1 MQTILIVDD
10 DRTIR
15 EGLSLMLNDIEPQ
28 ARILMAGT
36 GAEALETT
44 MRFPVDLILTDVK
57 MPVMDGLELVE
68 NLRRLNFSGEAVII
82 SGFDEFDFV
91 RRALKLGAADY
102 LLKPVKAQELR
113 AICGECARRLR
124 EREQP
129 SLSLTPHALSDNPYV
144 QQARLIGLL
153 AGGNT
158 GEHTTAYSGLPDS
171 VFCLV
176 ADALS
181 AGRVKGLQS
190 AFESAGRQAE
200 GIALIQG
207 EYLGVWTAL
216 CFAPFETVEKL
227 RVMCGQALMAS
238 GFRCGVSVIYTSR
251 ECRSAFLEAQ
261 SALAAC
267 FYDEILPEGGSK
279 EAFPY
284 PEHSGHLIA
293 CVAAGNWAECGRAMR
308 GIFQQ
313 ALADQPDAD
322 ALRRHLSDLVYS
334 LMNQDKDLIGIIGKY
349 KLTDK
354 DIMLKIR
361 EAQSF
366 SHLRKEYQDLMLLY
380 LNELRER
387 RLSQDDCNIQR
398 AKEYIENNYRD
409 NVSLSEIAQ
418 RLGLHPNYFSTL
430 FRQKTGE
437 TFSDYLR
444 SARIAKAIELMNG
457 TNMKV
462 YEIADRV
469 GYNDNAQF
477 HRAFKQTTGIS
488 PGQYKQKHT

>member
-1 MQTILIVDD
+1 MRTILIVDD

-15 EGLSLMLNDIEPQ
+15 EGLSLMLHDIEPQ
-28 ARILMAGT
+28 ARVLMAGT
-36 GAEALETT
+36 GAEALEAA

-91 RRALKLGAADY
+91 RKALKLGAADY

-113 AICGECARRLR
+113 AVCGECARRLR
-124 EREQP
+124 EKKQP
-129 SLSLTPHALSDNPYV
+129 ALSLSPLELSDNPHV

-153 AGGNT
+153 ADSHAA
-158 GEHTTAYSGLPDS
+158 HTSAFSGLADS
-171 VFCLV
+171 VFCLA

-181 AGRVKGLQS
+181 AGRAKGLREAIRAAARDAESS
-190 AFESAGRQAE
+190 AM
-200 GIALIQG
+200 IQG
-207 EYLGVWTAL
+207 EHLGLWIAL
-216 CFAPFETVEKL
+216 CFAPFDIAQKL
-227 RVMCGQALMAS
+227 RRMSGQALTAL
-238 GFRCGVSVIYTSR
+238 GLRCGVSAVYDSR
-251 ECRSAFLEAQ
+251 ECQPAFLEAQ
-261 SALAAC
+261 AALSSC
-267 FYDEILPEGGSK
+267 FYDELSPEGGSE

-284 PEHSGHLIA
+284 PKHSGYLIA
-293 CVAAGNWAECGRAMR
+293 CAVAGSWAECGRAMR
-308 GIFQQ
+308 EIFMQ
-313 ALADQPDAD
+313 ALADQPEAD
-322 ALRRHLSDLVYS
+322 ALRRHLSDMVYS

-366 SHLRKEYQDLMLLY
+366 SQLRKDYQDLMLLY
-380 LNELRER
+380 FNELKER

-462 YEIADRV
+462 YEIASRV

-477 HRAFKQTTGIS
+477 HRAFKQITGIS